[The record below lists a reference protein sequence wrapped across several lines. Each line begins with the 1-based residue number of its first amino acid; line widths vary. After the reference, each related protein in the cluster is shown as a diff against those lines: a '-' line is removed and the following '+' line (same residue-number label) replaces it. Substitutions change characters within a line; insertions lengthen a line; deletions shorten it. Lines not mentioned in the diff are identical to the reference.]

1 MPQKNTSYRPTEPMS
16 YKKRAGYLTEQ
27 VLHWIQSE
35 DSKVSAA
42 IIATE
47 ELGHFHSEDIHYS
60 LRCLEEQ
67 LIRQD
72 LIQWVHRLKLPEV
85 PSSEEQETICCIHAG
100 NLPLV
105 GLQDLLAV
113 LISGHRYVGKLSTKD
128 PYLLE
133 SLLEFLSNGLFA
145 DQIQSWSRTT
155 IQEVSEPYDR
165 VLFSGSSDSLEHIQ
179 HAFYQS
185 GQATPITQWLNRT
198 ASFSLYYCESM
209 SEFNEQKEHLIDAIF
224 RHQGRGCRS
233 VAVIA
238 APFGLHQIA
247 DHFNQALSNFFEQH
261 PGRAV
266 ALKQTPQEN
275 RLSPKYQQA
284 YNIAVKRDSIQWG
297 NWSIE
302 EHTSTHAPTPY
313 HSTQMYW
320 LKVDPHALPDLI
332 EGYGGK
338 LQTVYTAE
346 ETHHTDPLSTAQCP
360 ALYWKADGI
369 DTLEYLCSN
378 TIRA

>member
-1 MPQKNTSYRPTEPMS
+1 MPHKNTSYRPTEPMS

-27 VLHWIQSE
+27 ILHWIQSE
-35 DSKVSAA
+35 VSSVRAA
-42 IIATE
+42 IVATE
-47 ELGHFHSEDIHYS
+47 KLGHFLSEDIRYS
-60 LRCLEEQ
+60 LRCLEDQ

-72 LIQWVHRLKLPEV
+72 LIEWVHCLKLPEV
-85 PSSEEQETICCIHAG
+85 PSAEEQETICCIHAG

-113 LISGHRYVGKLSTKD
+113 LVSGHRYVGKLSTKD

-145 DQIQSWSRTT
+145 KQIQSWSRTT
-155 IQEVSEPYDR
+155 VQKVSKAYDR
-165 VLFSGSSDSLEHIQ
+165 VLFSGSEASLEHIQ
-179 HAFYQS
+179 QAFYQS
-185 GQATPITQWLNRT
+185 GQATPATQWLNRT
-198 ASFSLYYCESM
+198 ASFSIYYCESM
-209 SEFNEQKEHLIDAIF
+209 SEFDEQKEHLIDAIF

-238 APFGLHQIA
+238 APFGLYQIA
-247 DHFNQALSNFFEQH
+247 DHFNQALVNFLEQH
-261 PGRAV
+261 PERAV
-266 ALKQTPQEN
+266 ALKEITQEN
-275 RLSPKYQQA
+275 RLSSKYQEA
-284 YNIAVKRDSIQWG
+284 YNIAVQRDSIRWG
-297 NWSIE
+297 IWSIE
-302 EHTSTHAPTPY
+302 EHTPSYAPTPY

-320 LKVDPHALPDLI
+320 LNVDKYSLPNLI
-332 EGYGGK
+332 EGYGAK

-346 ETHHTDPLSTAQCP
+346 KTHLTDPLRTAQCP

>member
-1 MPQKNTSYRPTEPMS
+1 MQAR
-16 YKKRAGYLTEQ
+16 YLTEQ

-133 SLLEFLSNGLFA
+133 SLLEFLSKGLFA

-155 IQEVSEPYDR
+155 IQEISEPYDR

-185 GQATPITQWLNRT
+185 GQATPTTQWLNRT
-198 ASFSLYYCESM
+198 ASF
-209 SEFNEQKEHLIDAIF
+209 FLI
-224 RHQGRGCRS
+224 
-233 VAVIA
+233 
-238 APFGLHQIA
+238 L
-247 DHFNQALSNFFEQH
+247 L
-261 PGRAV
+261 
-266 ALKQTPQEN
+266 
-275 RLSPKYQQA
+275 
-284 YNIAVKRDSIQWG
+284 
-297 NWSIE
+297 
-302 EHTSTHAPTPY
+302 
-313 HSTQMYW
+313 
-320 LKVDPHALPDLI
+320 
-332 EGYGGK
+332 
-338 LQTVYTAE
+338 
-346 ETHHTDPLSTAQCP
+346 
-360 ALYWKADGI
+360 
-369 DTLEYLCSN
+369 
-378 TIRA
+378 